1 MVAVKIEP
9 VIGQATEGFH
19 DPHWMTQMTNQNSIL
34 YGPYMDQGETQAE
47 SETMLAIEFGQCLT
61 NVVSCC
67 HDESAIG
74 TRVLSH
80 DVFHIAR
87 VHFAVVIAKKCWP
100 RVFAMAP
107 VVQK

>member
-1 MVAVKIEP
+1 MA
-9 VIGQATEGFH
+9 
-19 DPHWMTQMTNQNSIL
+19 QMTNQKSKNQ
-34 YGPYMDQGETQAE
+34 DETQAE

-67 HDESAIG
+67 HDASATG
-74 TRVLSH
+74 TTVLSH
-80 DVFHIAR
+80 DVFHIAK

-100 RVFAMAP
+100 RVLATEL

>member
-1 MVAVKIEP
+1 M
-9 VIGQATEGFH
+9 IGQATEGFH

-34 YGPYMDQGETQAE
+34 YGPYMDQGKTQAE

>member
-1 MVAVKIEP
+1 
-9 VIGQATEGFH
+9 
-19 DPHWMTQMTNQNSIL
+19 
-34 YGPYMDQGETQAE
+34 MDQGETQAE
-47 SETMLAIEFGQCLT
+47 SETILATEFGQCLT

-67 HDESAIG
+67 HDASATG

-100 RVFAMAP
+100 RVLAMEP